1 MSKKKCVVHVLSHK
15 LQARSRS
22 EVSIRALG
30 NTHVQISRCES
41 SKAAIRP
48 WMEAKNENKRSKNI
62 LAQLATSMTA
72 GGTARITSICILH
85 PFDVIKTR

>member
-1 MSKKKCVVHVLSHK
+1 MSEKKCIIHDLSHK
-15 LQARSRS
+15 LQARSRREGS
-22 EVSIRALG
+22 EPWKKS
-30 NTHVQISRCES
+30 HVQISRLWILQS
-41 SKAAIRP
+41 STS
-48 WMEAKNENKRSKNI
+48 WMEDKNENKRSKNI